1 MVDGTEDT
9 LGSTVLGRG
18 VGARHAELNTA
29 GEEEGAG
36 GGVIK
41 LAAIVTL
48 DIANGGGKLSF
59 NIGEKLGQG
68 GKGVGFE
75 AKLESPNIVRAIIKN
90 DKIIFETRNANDR
103 RCPQVTMY

>member
-9 LGSTVLGRG
+9 LGSTILGRG
-18 VGARHAELNTA
+18 VGARHAEVNTV

-41 LAAIVTL
+41 LAGIVIL
-48 DIANGGGKLSF
+48 NIANGGGKLSF

-75 AKLESPNIVRAIIKN
+75 AKRESPNIVRAIIKN
-90 DKIIFETRNANDR
+90 DKIIFKTRHTENWGG
-103 RCPQVTMY
+103 PQITMN